1 MTKNTADKSNGN
13 PDNGPTNGGVAEPR
27 IARRG
32 LLYIVSSP
40 SGAGKTTLARR
51 VLAADNNIEMSV
63 SVTTRQPR
71 PGETDGVDYHF
82 VDHAAFEAM
91 KERGELLEWARV
103 FDNFYG
109 TPRAPVEQAISAG
122 KDVLFDIDWQ
132 GAQQLSGK
140 MPGDVVRVF
149 VLPPSGDV
157 LEDRLKA
164 RAQDPADVVA
174 KRMAAASSE
183 ISHWPEYDYVIVN
196 SHIEQSTAAALAI
209 LSAERLKRARLLGLS
224 DFVRKLQ
231 SAL

>member
-1 MTKNTADKSNGN
+1 MTKDTAENSGKAASSESI
-13 PDNGPTNGGVAEPR
+13 AEPH

-51 VLAADNNIEMSV
+51 VLAADSNIEMSV
-63 SVTTRQPR
+63 SVTTRPPR
-71 PGETDGVDYHF
+71 PGEQDGVDYHF
-82 VDHAAFEAM
+82 VDHRAFEDM

-109 TPRAPVEQAISAG
+109 TPRAPVENAIRAG

-132 GAQQLSGK
+132 GAQQLSEK

-157 LEDRLKA
+157 LESRLKS
-164 RAQDPADVVA
+164 RAQDTPEVVA
-174 KRMAAASSE
+174 KRMAAAASE
-183 ISHWPEYDYVIVN
+183 ISHWPEYDYVLVN
-196 SHIEQSTAAALAI
+196 AQIDQSTAAALAI
-209 LSAERLKRARLLGLS
+209 LTAERLKRGRLLGLS

>member
-1 MTKNTADKSNGN
+1 MTKKTSDNSNDRPNNAGA
-13 PDNGPTNGGVAEPR
+13 AEPH

-63 SVTTRQPR
+63 SVTTRPPR
-71 PGETDGVDYHF
+71 PGEQDGVDYHF
-82 VDHAAFEAM
+82 VDHGAFESM
-91 KERGELLEWARV
+91 RERGELLEWARV
-103 FDNFYG
+103 FDNCYG
-109 TPRAPVEQAISAG
+109 TPRAPVENAIREG

-132 GAQQLSGK
+132 GAQQLSEK

-149 VLPPSGDV
+149 VLPPSGEV
-157 LEDRLKA
+157 LEDRLKS

>member
-1 MTKNTADKSNGN
+1 MSKNADEQHKHGA
-13 PDNGPTNGGVAEPR
+13 GPA

-51 VLAADNNIEMSV
+51 VLAADPNITMSV
-63 SVTTRQPR
+63 SVTTRAPR
-71 PGETDGVDYHF
+71 PGEQQSVDYHF
-82 VDHAAFEAM
+82 VDRTRFEQM
-91 KERGELLEWARV
+91 RDGDELLEWAKV

-109 TPRAPVEQAISAG
+109 TPRAPVEAAISSG

-132 GAQQLSGK
+132 GAQQLSQK

-157 LEDRLKA
+157 LEDRLKT
-164 RAQDPADVVA
+164 RAQDPPEIVA

-196 SHIEQSTAAALAI
+196 TDVETSVASALAI
-209 LSAERLKRARLLGLS
+209 LTAERLKRARLLGLS